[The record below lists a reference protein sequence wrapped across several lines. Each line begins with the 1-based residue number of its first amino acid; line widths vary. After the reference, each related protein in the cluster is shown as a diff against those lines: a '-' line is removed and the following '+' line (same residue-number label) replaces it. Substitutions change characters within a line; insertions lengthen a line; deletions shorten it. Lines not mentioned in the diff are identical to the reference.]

1 MPRHTARPGPM
12 SRKLHIGGQ
21 VRSDGWEVL
30 NANPAPYVDHVCNAN
45 DLSRFAADTFDAIY
59 ASHVVEHLDY
69 KDELAATLAGWH
81 RVLVPGGKI
90 YLSVPDMDVLAGL
103 LLDKARLSVDERF
116 QVMRML
122 FGGHIDKYDY
132 HVVGLNE
139 EFLGYF
145 LTVSGYVNIQKVP
158 GFGLFEDASDMAFKG
173 LPISLNMRAEKPLA
187 PGGAPRAQR

>member
-1 MPRHTARPGPM
+1 MPDSAVEQGRVP
-12 SRKLHIGGQ
+12 RKLHIGGT

-45 DLSRFAADTFDAIY
+45 DLSHFAANTFDAIY

-69 KDELAATLAGWH
+69 KDELKATLAGWH
-81 RVLVPGGKI
+81 RVLAPGGKI
-90 YLSVPDMDVLAGL
+90 YVSVPDMDSLAGL
-103 LLDKARLSVDERF
+103 LLDKARLSVDDRF

-122 FGGHIDKYDY
+122 FGGHIDRYDY

-145 LTVSGYVNIQKVP
+145 LNVSGYVNIQRVQ
-158 GFGLFEDASDMAFKG
+158 GFGLFEDASTMAFKG
-173 LPISLNMRAEKPLA
+173 VPISLNMRAEKPLA
-187 PGGAPRAQR
+187 PRTQR